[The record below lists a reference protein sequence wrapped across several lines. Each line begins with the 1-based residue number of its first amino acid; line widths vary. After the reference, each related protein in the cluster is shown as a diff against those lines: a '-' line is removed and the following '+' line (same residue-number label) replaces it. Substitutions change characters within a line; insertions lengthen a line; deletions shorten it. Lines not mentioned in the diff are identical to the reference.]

1 MPRSRCARREGI
13 DRPAAFCVRCRCF
26 PFEGYN
32 RKIKRWAKHSNMKDV
47 LWHIGEMLMLD
58 KAVHMKDDA

>member
-1 MPRSRCARREGI
+1 M
-13 DRPAAFCVRCRCF
+13 RCRCF

-32 RKIKRWAKHSNMKDV
+32 RKIKRWAKHSNMKDM
-47 LWHIGEMLMLD
+47 LWHIAEMLMLD